1 MYVEFDTSV
10 TCLPWLT
17 LVACQLIFLSV
28 SKKSVDTVS
37 YSYAIKCDAVLFPL
51 WYELYVSIHDNAISI
66 FKSTSS

>member
-28 SKKSVDTVS
+28 SKKSVDTVT
-37 YSYAIKCDAVLFPL
+37 YLYAIKCDAVLFPL
-51 WYELYVSIHDNAISI
+51 
-66 FKSTSS
+66 